1 MRSPGS
7 PFDLRAALSEEVR
20 AAIQSLEGSDGKPK
34 AVHAARVRLKRARA
48 LARVG
53 HAFAPGLAGVFND
66 SARAIM
72 GSLGEVRN
80 QAVLAKTAR
89 KLAKQSKKRAARALD
104 AARETLEG
112 ARDLAGPVDY
122 AAVNA
127 GLRDLLALAQVWP
140 EASTRQ
146 VARGAQRVARRA
158 RKAWR
163 QGHRDGA
170 PEEKRHQWC
179 QREKDRLYAAALLED
194 AWPHSRPARHR
205 VNKKLVKAL
214 GREHDLALLSDKLEK
229 QPALTGGDSQA
240 AAALKALRR
249 ERRRLSGRARQ
260 IAARLHEGRA

>member
-7 PFDLRAALSEEVR
+7 PFDLREALSEEVR
-20 AAIQSLEGSDGKPK
+20 GAIQALEGNDGKPK
-34 AVHAARVRLKRARA
+34 TVHAARVRLKRARA

-66 SARAIM
+66 AARGIM
-72 GSLGEVRN
+72 GSLAEARN
-80 QAVLAKTAR
+80 LAALAKTAR
-89 KLAKQSKKRAARALD
+89 GLAKQSKKRAAKALD
-104 AARETLEG
+104 AAREALEG
-112 ARDLAGPVDY
+112 ARDLAAPVDY

-140 EASTRQ
+140 EASARQ

-163 QGHRDGA
+163 KGHSNGA
-170 PEEKRHQWC
+170 PEEKRHEWR

-194 AWPHSRPARHR
+194 VWPHSRPVRHR
-205 VNKKLVKAL
+205 ANKKLVKAL
-214 GREHDLALLSDKLEK
+214 GREHDLALLGDKLEK
-229 QPALTGGDSQA
+229 QPALTGGDSEA
-240 AAALKALRR
+240 VAALKALGR
-249 ERRRLSGRARQ
+249 ERKRLSSRARQ